1 MTQSTLLERKR
12 KAFIHVKLNALQKE
26 HGCHSVIVKAGKF
39 NYQLDLDEEILNTAL
54 ILFFELDVMAEIR
67 NIAEAEKLLVDSYN
81 SFYTKFGNLT
91 EEGNEFM
98 NEILKLIAKKTE
110 PINGDNNEK

>member
-1 MTQSTLLERKR
+1 MENTSLLARRR
-12 KAFIHVKLNALQKE
+12 KAFIHAKLDTLQNK
-26 HGCHSVIVKAGKF
+26 HGSHSVIVKVAGV
-39 NYQLDLDEEILNTAL
+39 NYRLDLDEEILNIAL
-54 ILFFELDVMAEIR
+54 IRFFELDALASKNKQKAEQ
-67 NIAEAEKLLVDSYN
+67 LLISTYN

-91 EEGNEFM
+91 AEGNEFM

>member
-12 KAFIHVKLNALQKE
+12 KAFIHAKLDALQKK
-26 HGCHSVIVKAGKF
+26 HGSHSVFVKESSV
-39 NYQLDLDEEILNTAL
+39 NCRLDLDEEILTLAL
-54 ILFFELDVMAEIR
+54 IKFFEDELDEHQH
-67 NIAEAEKLLVDSYN
+67 KLHELISTYD
-81 SFYTKFGNLT
+81 SFYTKNGNLT
-91 EEGNEFM
+91 PEGNEFM